1 MLAVNPL
8 TPKQELFVM
17 EYVVDLNG
25 KQAAIRAGYSPRTAE
40 VQASRLLS
48 HVRVQTTVQQA
59 QESLVERV
67 ELSQEWVIDRLR
79 EIVERSMAS
88 VPVVDTKGKE
98 TGVYSF
104 NGGVANR
111 ALELLGKHIGMFVDR
126 KVVSINHTIKP
137 ELSLE
142 ELEARIQ
149 RLDALE
155 AGVVDSTGVVVEDG
169 V

>member
-1 MLAVNPL
+1 M
-8 TPKQELFVM
+8 
-17 EYVVDLNG
+17 
-25 KQAAIRAGYSPRTAE
+25 
-40 VQASRLLS
+40 LS

-59 QESLVERV
+59 QVSLVERV

-104 NGGVANR
+104 QGTVANR

-126 KVVSINHTIKP
+126 KEFTVNHTIKP

-142 ELEARIQ
+142 ELEDRIQ

>member
-1 MLAVNPL
+1 M
-8 TPKQELFVM
+8 
-17 EYVVDLNG
+17 
-25 KQAAIRAGYSPRTAE
+25 
-40 VQASRLLS
+40 
-48 HVRVQTTVQQA
+48 
-59 QESLVERV
+59 ERV
-67 ELSQEWVIDRLR
+67 ELSQEWVIDWLM

-88 VPVVDTKGKE
+88 ESVGWDAKGKE

-104 NGGVANR
+104 QGTVANR

-126 KVVSINHTIKP
+126 KEFTVNHTIKP